1 MREGPRHWYRSS
13 WTPLLVLATAL
24 VLCGCGGRQ
33 LMPTPNLYVHGTS
46 DPFADIAPELRTTT
60 VDLMYVTDRGPETK
74 PDGSLRY
81 GYMRSKSIAYGS
93 CTVRI
98 GKDDL
103 EWDTLVHNS
112 LVSTRDVS
120 LPIKVVELQEK
131 GRFPETPFR
140 LVKTAGEWQYDP
152 AIEAEVREKAEA
164 FYDELDRRLAL
175 TSHKEVFIFV
185 HGFNNTLEYAACTLA
200 DLWHFMGRVGVPI
213 LYSWPAAH
221 PGLIK
226 GYNYDRESGEFTVY
240 HLKQFLKALVR
251 DEDVKGINILA
262 HSRGTDVMTTAL
274 RELVI
279 EIRAEGRD
287 VREYLKI
294 RNLILAA
301 ADLDFEVASQRL
313 GAELIWFVPDRM
325 TIYVSDTDKA
335 LGLADWLF
343 ASVGRIG
350 QTQYDDLN
358 DDQKKMLGLV
368 ETFDVID
375 ARVKAGSFGH
385 DYFHSSPAVSSDL
398 ILLIRDHRPPGA
410 ANGRPLGEVG
420 PHWWVITK
428 DYPVPAVAR
437 TAQQG
442 GSATP

>member
-1 MREGPRHWYRSS
+1 MSNQPQLSPDHMLRR
-13 WTPLLVLATAL
+13 TAL
-24 VLCGCGGRQ
+24 SFVIVAGSMLAGCAGRQ
-33 LMPTPNLYVHGTS
+33 LMPTPNLYAQGTT
-46 DPFADIAPELRTTT
+46 DPFADVAPELRTTT
-60 VDLMYVTDRGPETK
+60 VDLMYVTDRGPEAK

-81 GYMRSKSIAYGS
+81 GYKRSRSIAYGS

-103 EWDTLVHNS
+103 DWETLVHNS
-112 LVSTRDVS
+112 RVSKRDVS
-120 LPIKVVELQEK
+120 LPIRVVELEEK
-131 GRFPETPFR
+131 GRFPVTPFR

-152 AIEAEVREKAEA
+152 AIEAEVQEKAAA

-185 HGFNNTLEYAACTLA
+185 HGFNNSLDYAACTLA
-200 DLWHFMGRVGVPI
+200 DLWHFMGRVGVPV
-213 LYSWPAAH
+213 LYTWPAGH
-221 PGLIK
+221 PGLLR

-240 HLKQFLKALVR
+240 HLKQFLRALVKHPEV
-251 DEDVKGINILA
+251 DGINILA
-262 HSRGTDVMTTAL
+262 HSRGTDVTTAAI

-279 EIRAEGRD
+279 ETRAEGRD
-287 VREYLKI
+287 VREHLKI
-294 RNLILAA
+294 RNLNLAA
-301 ADLDFEVASQRL
+301 ADLDFEVTSQRL
-313 GAELIWFVPDRM
+313 GAELVWFVPDRM
-325 TIYVSDTDKA
+325 TIYVSETDKA

-358 DDQKKMLGLV
+358 DDQKRMLELM
-368 ETFDVID
+368 ETLDVID
-375 ARVKAGSFGH
+375 ARVKGGSFGP
-385 DYFHSSPAVSSDL
+385 DNFHSSPAVSSDL

-428 DYPVPAVAR
+428 EYPGPAVAR
-437 TAQQG
+437 TA
-442 GSATP
+442 AKP